1 MQHKIISTSN
11 AILYGLLLIV
21 FGFSLAFIV
30 IYLGLT
36 NGGGCAV

>member
-1 MQHKIISTSN
+1 MKHKIITTSD

-30 IYLGLT
+30 IYVGLT
-36 NGGGCAV
+36 NGGGCV